1 MSKGLDDANGLLAEL
16 RHRVMSPEDMKVIHN
31 AGKVDQQNQWCT
43 PEFGW
48 DELQA
53 HNRPFRLIKRFVITQ
68 ASGKKRVID
77 DAASGGQSLLS
88 QDGNK
93 LQFCSALQPCAH
105 VQTLAATT
113 LYHFGAEAKLHEQVV
128 TCGEDL
134 PDVYHKIP
142 MDPATSWACI
152 VCYPSGDGRSPRFR
166 RYHSMLFGLPLAV
179 TAFNRLPFSRKL
191 RERVLL
197 KNSCSI
203 DHQHDKIIADHQ
215 PLTTAND
222 ETIAD
227 HQPLTTANDN
237 P

>member
-1 MSKGLDDANGLLAEL
+1 MARHCILSPALCRVSSRWPRTSLWYMGRAAASFISLADVLEKGSDDANSLFAEL
-16 RHRVMSPEDMKVIHN
+16 RHRVMSPEDMEVIHN
-31 AGKVDQQNQWCT
+31 AGQVDQQNQWCT
-43 PEFGW
+43 SEFGW

-113 LYHFGAEAKLHEQVV
+113 LHHFGAEAKLHEQVV

-134 PDVYHKIP
+134 QMPTVRSRWIRLHP
-142 MDPATSWACI
+142 GRVLCATRVEMA
-152 VCYPSGDGRSPRFR
+152 VVPVSGD
-166 RYHSMLFGLPLAV
+166 
-179 TAFNRLPFSRKL
+179 
-191 RERVLL
+191 
-197 KNSCSI
+197 
-203 DHQHDKIIADHQ
+203 
-215 PLTTAND
+215 
-222 ETIAD
+222 TIRCFLD
-227 HQPLTTANDN
+227 SHLQ
-237 P
+237 